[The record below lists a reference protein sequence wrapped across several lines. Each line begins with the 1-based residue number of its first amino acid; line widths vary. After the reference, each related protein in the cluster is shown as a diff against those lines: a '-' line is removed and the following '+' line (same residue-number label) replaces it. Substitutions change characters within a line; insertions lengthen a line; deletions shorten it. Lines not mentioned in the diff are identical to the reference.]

1 MNVPKILANMEAVLT
16 WSMTIFVNVVPDIRE
31 KIVMKKLMNVS
42 LILANMEAV
51 LTWSMTILV
60 NAVPDTR
67 EKIVMKFS
75 ILVTSQIEAVV
86 SKFVTKLEPK
96 PFAHARINMSSTRI
110 RNPAWEKRGATPNIA
125 TVFATWE
132 GKWVVRKI
140 YAGRIAVGKIG
151 LM

>member
-1 MNVPKILANMEAVLT
+1 MGAVSTRSMAIFVNVVLDTREKIVIKILMNVPKILANMEAVLT

-67 EKIVMKFS
+67 EKIVMKHPCDQPNRGGCE
-75 ILVTSQIEAVV
+75 QICNKVGTQAICAC
-86 SKFVTKLEPK
+86 K
-96 PFAHARINMSSTRI
+96 
-110 RNPAWEKRGATPNIA
+110 KRGATPNI
-125 TVFATWE
+125 
-132 GKWVVRKI
+132 
-140 YAGRIAVGKIG
+140 
-151 LM
+151 